1 MEKEEQL
8 QESSTP
14 CLHLVSA
21 FLACE
26 PPDFVISFARDFGG
40 GFVTERVQFFIW
52 NVCIKNFDVECN
64 LPYLKRFLKKLIVE
78 IESNGD
84 VVLDELYEKYIYCL
98 ASVKDDDLAKGNT
111 RMLRRFSFLFPKD
124 CSQASSCQM
133 FKKLEVTLQCS
144 LNMLEGDTGCSI
156 WPSGLFLSEFILSF
170 PEVFSEKSCLEVG
183 SGVGLVGVCL
193 AQANCSKVILTD
205 GDLAT
210 LANMKFNLDLNQL
223 ATDLLGHTQ
232 KTNTDTNIHCLHL
245 PWESA
250 TENELCEF
258 LPDIVLA
265 ADVIY
270 DPLCLPSLVR
280 VLGILLKREDL
291 NLHLN
296 NGRKDYCPPDWRCSE
311 SKETGSAGDL
321 DVYIGKEE
329 INGNPRAEHLSAG
342 LGQEPVA
349 YIASVIRN
357 IDTFNYFISLAEK
370 EKLIVSDI
378 TETMKPLD
386 LLPYVKSYQ
395 RSSVVMF
402 KISCLCK

>member
-1 MEKEEQL
+1 MEKEDRL

-26 PPDFVISFARDFGG
+26 SPDFVISFSREFGG
-40 GFVTERVQFFIW
+40 GSITERVQRFIW
-52 NVCIKNFDVECN
+52 TECINKSDVKCN

-98 ASVKDDDLAKGNT
+98 ASVKDDELAKGST

-124 CSQASSCQM
+124 CSQASSCEI
-133 FKKLEVTLQCS
+133 FRKLEVTLQCS

-156 WPSGLFLSEFILSF
+156 WPSGLFLSEFVLSF
-170 PEVFSEKSCLEVG
+170 PEVFLDKSCLEVG

-193 AQANCSKVILTD
+193 AQANCSKVTLTD
-205 GDLAT
+205 GDLST
-210 LANMKFNLDLNQL
+210 LANMKLNLELNQL
-223 ATDLLGHTQ
+223 ATDMLGHTQ
-232 KTNTDTNIHCLHL
+232 KTNTLQCLYL

-250 TENELCEF
+250 TENELREF
-258 LPDIVLA
+258 MPDIVLG

-270 DPLCLPSLVR
+270 DPLCLPHLVR
-280 VLGILLKREDL
+280 VLAILLKREDL
-291 NLHLN
+291 NLHPLN
-296 NGRKDYCPPDWRCSE
+296 NGCKDYCPPDQRCLE
-311 SKETGSAGDL
+311 SREMSSAGTL
-321 DVYIGKEE
+321 DTYVGKEE
-329 INGNPRAEHLSAG
+329 INGDSHAQHFSPG

-349 YIASVIRN
+349 YIASVIRT
-357 IDTFNYFISLAEK
+357 IDTFNYFLSLAEK

-378 TETMKPLD
+378 TETMKPVD
-386 LLPYVKSYQ
+386 LLPYLKSYP
-395 RSSVVMF
+395 RSSVRML

>member
-1 MEKEEQL
+1 MEKEEEL

-26 PPDFVISFARDFGG
+26 PPDFVVSFARDFGG
-40 GFVTERVQFFIW
+40 GSITERVQSFIW
-52 NVCIKNFDVECN
+52 NVCINKSDVKCS

-98 ASVKDDDLAKGNT
+98 ASVKDDELAKGST

-124 CSQASSCQM
+124 CSQASSCQI
-133 FKKLEVTLQCS
+133 FRKLEVTLQCS

-170 PEVFSEKSCLEVG
+170 PEVFSDKSCLEVG

-193 AQANCSKVILTD
+193 AQTNCSKVILTD
-205 GDLAT
+205 GDLST
-210 LANMKFNLDLNQL
+210 LANMKLNLDLNQL
-223 ATDLLGHTQ
+223 GTDMLGHKQ
-232 KTNTDTNIHCLHL
+232 KNNTLQCLYL

-250 TENELCEF
+250 AENELREF
-258 LPDIVLA
+258 MPDIVLG

-270 DPLCLPSLVR
+270 DPLCLPHLVR
-280 VLGILLKREDL
+280 VLAILLKREDL
-291 NLHLN
+291 NLHHLN
-296 NGRKDYCPPDWRCSE
+296 NGCKDSYLPDHRCFESE
-311 SKETGSAGDL
+311 ETSSAGDL
-321 DVYIGKEE
+321 DVYVGKEE
-329 INGNPRAEHLSAG
+329 IYGDPHAEHLSPG

-349 YIASVIRN
+349 YIASVIRT
-357 IDTFNYFISLAEK
+357 IDTFNYFLSLAEK
-370 EKLIVSDI
+370 EKLLVSDI

-395 RSSVVMF
+395 RSNVRMF
-402 KISCLCK
+402 KISYLHK

>member
-1 MEKEEQL
+1 MEKEEEL

-26 PPDFVISFARDFGG
+26 SPDFVVSFARDFGG
-40 GFVTERVQFFIW
+40 GSITERVQSFIW
-52 NVCIKNFDVECN
+52 NVCINKSDVKCN

-98 ASVKDDDLAKGNT
+98 ASVKDDELAKGST

-124 CSQASSCQM
+124 CSPASSCQI
-133 FKKLEVTLQCS
+133 FRKLEVTLQCS

-170 PEVFSEKSCLEVG
+170 PEVFSDKSCLEVG
-183 SGVGLVGVCL
+183 SGVGLVGICL
-193 AQANCSKVILTD
+193 AQTNCSKVILTD
-205 GDLAT
+205 GDLST
-210 LANMKFNLDLNQL
+210 LANMKLNLELNQL
-223 ATDLLGHTQ
+223 ATDMLGHTQ
-232 KTNTDTNIHCLHL
+232 KSNTLQCLYL

-250 TENELCEF
+250 AENELREF
-258 LPDIVLA
+258 MPDIVLG

-270 DPLCLPSLVR
+270 DPLCLPHLVR
-280 VLGILLKREDL
+280 VLAILLKREDH
-291 NLHLN
+291 NLHHLN
-296 NGRKDYCPPDWRCSE
+296 NGCKDYYPPDRRCFESE
-311 SKETGSAGDL
+311 ESSSAGDL
-321 DVYIGKEE
+321 D
-329 INGNPRAEHLSAG
+329 LSPG

-349 YIASVIRN
+349 YIASVIRT
-357 IDTFNYFISLAEK
+357 IDTFNYFLSLAEK
-370 EKLIVSDI
+370 EKLLVSDI

-395 RSSVVMF
+395 RSNVRMF
-402 KISCLCK
+402 KISYLHK

>member
-1 MEKEEQL
+1 MMEKEEEL
-8 QESSTP
+8 QESATP

-21 FLACE
+21 FFACE
-26 PPDFVISFARDFGG
+26 PPDFVISYARDFGG
-40 GFVTERVQFFIW
+40 RSITERVQSFIW
-52 NVCIKNFDVECN
+52 NGCINKSDVTCN
-64 LPYLKRFLKKLIVE
+64 GPYLKRFLKKLIVE
-78 IESNGD
+78 IESNGE
-84 VVLDELYEKYIYCL
+84 VVLDELYEKYISCL
-98 ASVKDDDLAKGNT
+98 ACVKDDELAKGNT

-124 CSQASSCQM
+124 CSQASSCQI

-170 PEVFSEKSCLEVG
+170 PEVFSDKSCLEVG

-205 GDLAT
+205 GDLST
-210 LANMKFNLDLNQL
+210 LANMKLNLELNQL
-223 ATDLLGHTQ
+223 ATDILGHTQ
-232 KTNTDTNIHCLHL
+232 KTNTVQCLYL

-250 TENELCEF
+250 TENELREF
-258 LPDIVLA
+258 MPDIVLG

-270 DPLCLPSLVR
+270 DPLCLPHLVR
-280 VLGILLKREDL
+280 VLTILLKRE
-291 NLHLN
+291 
-296 NGRKDYCPPDWRCSE
+296 
-311 SKETGSAGDL
+311 
-321 DVYIGKEE
+321 E
-329 INGNPRAEHLSAG
+329 INGVPHAEHLSPG
-342 LGQEPVA
+342 LGQGPVA

-357 IDTFNYFISLAEK
+357 IDTFNYFLSLAEK

-395 RSSVVMF
+395 RSSIRMF
-402 KISCLCK
+402 RISYLCKATYVIKQT

>member
-1 MEKEEQL
+1 MEKEEEL

-26 PPDFVISFARDFGG
+26 SPDFVVSFARDFGG
-40 GFVTERVQFFIW
+40 GSITERVQSFIW
-52 NVCIKNFDVECN
+52 NVCINKSDVKCN

-98 ASVKDDDLAKGNT
+98 ASVKDDELAKGST

-124 CSQASSCQM
+124 CSPASSCQI
-133 FKKLEVTLQCS
+133 FRKLEVTLQCS

-170 PEVFSEKSCLEVG
+170 PEVFSDKSCLEVG
-183 SGVGLVGVCL
+183 SGVGLVGICL
-193 AQANCSKVILTD
+193 AQTNCSKASFLFHSVILTD
-205 GDLAT
+205 GDLST
-210 LANMKFNLDLNQL
+210 LANMKLNLELNQL
-223 ATDLLGHTQ
+223 ATDMLGHTQ
-232 KTNTDTNIHCLHL
+232 KSNTLQCLYL

-250 TENELCEF
+250 AENELREF
-258 LPDIVLA
+258 MPDIVLG

-270 DPLCLPSLVR
+270 DPLCLPHLVR
-280 VLGILLKREDL
+280 VLAILLKREDH
-291 NLHLN
+291 NLHHLN
-296 NGRKDYCPPDWRCSE
+296 NGCKDYYPPDRRCFESE
-311 SKETGSAGDL
+311 ESSSAGDL
-321 DVYIGKEE
+321 D
-329 INGNPRAEHLSAG
+329 LSPG

-349 YIASVIRN
+349 YIASVIRT
-357 IDTFNYFISLAEK
+357 IDTFNYFLSLAEK
-370 EKLIVSDI
+370 EKLLVSDI

-395 RSSVVMF
+395 RSNVRMF
-402 KISCLCK
+402 KISYLHK

>member
-1 MEKEEQL
+1 MEKEEEL

-26 PPDFVISFARDFGG
+26 PPDFVVSFARDFGG
-40 GFVTERVQFFIW
+40 GSITERVQSFIW
-52 NVCIKNFDVECN
+52 NVCINKSDVKCS

-98 ASVKDDDLAKGNT
+98 ASVKDDELAKGST

-124 CSQASSCQM
+124 CSQASSCQI
-133 FKKLEVTLQCS
+133 FRKLEVMLQCS

-170 PEVFSEKSCLEVG
+170 PEVFSDKSCLEVG

-193 AQANCSKVILTD
+193 AQTNCSKL
-205 GDLAT
+205 
-210 LANMKFNLDLNQL
+210 Q
-223 ATDLLGHTQ
+223 
-232 KTNTDTNIHCLHL
+232 CLYL

-250 TENELCEF
+250 AENELREF
-258 LPDIVLA
+258 MPDIVLG

-270 DPLCLPSLVR
+270 DPLCLPHLVR
-280 VLGILLKREDL
+280 VLAILLKREDH
-291 NLHLN
+291 NLHHLS
-296 NGRKDYCPPDWRCSE
+296 NGCKDYYPPDRRCFESE
-311 SKETGSAGDL
+311 ETSSAGDL
-321 DVYIGKEE
+321 DLS
-329 INGNPRAEHLSAG
+329 PR

-349 YIASVIRN
+349 YIASVIRT
-357 IDTFNYFISLAEK
+357 IDTFNYFLSLAEK
-370 EKLIVSDI
+370 EKLLVSDI

-395 RSSVVMF
+395 RSNVRMF
-402 KISCLCK
+402 KISYLHK